1 MTDKTPRIVVF
12 CSLFPSSAQP
22 NSGVFIRERMF
33 RVGQQLPIVVVS
45 PVAWFPLQGLIR
57 FVKPG
62 FRPQPPK
69 FELQQGVE
77 VYYPRFLS
85 IPGLLKQWDGFMMAL
100 GSLPIMV
107 RLKRKH
113 RFNLID
119 AHFAYPDGYAATWLG
134 KWFKVPVT
142 ITLRGTEVSLSKFP
156 ARKLRIVSA
165 LQWAT
170 KIFSVADSLKRHV
183 VALGIDSNKIQVVG
197 NGVDADKFQP
207 VDRAEAR
214 RDLNLPE
221 DAPVLISV
229 GGLVD
234 RKGYHRVIEVLPLLL
249 KEFPDLMYLIV
260 GGACAEG
267 NNRKQLEQ
275 QVADLN
281 LQNHVRFLG
290 PLPSEQ
296 LKSPL
301 SASDV
306 FVLSTANEGW
316 ANVFLEAMACGLPVI
331 TTDVGGNSEV
341 VNDAS
346 LGTIVPFG
354 DASALR
360 LALSDA
366 FNKRWDRQA
375 IRHYAE
381 QNAWHH
387 RVDTLVAE
395 FKQIIE
401 KTEID

>member
-1 MTDKTPRIVVF
+1 MTDKTPRLVVF

-45 PVAWFPLQGLIR
+45 PVAWFPLQSLIR
-57 FVKPG
+57 LVKPG

-85 IPGLLKQWDGFMMAL
+85 IPGFLKQWDGFMMAL
-100 GSLPIMV
+100 GALPTMV

-134 KWFKVPVT
+134 KRFKVPVT

-165 LQWAT
+165 LQRAT

-221 DAPVLISV
+221 GAPVLISV

-249 KEFPDLMYLIV
+249 KAFPDLMYLIV

-301 SASDV
+301 SASDI

-346 LGTIVPFG
+346 LGAIVPFG
-354 DASALR
+354 DSSALQ

-366 FNKRWDRQA
+366 LNKQWDRQA

-395 FKQIIE
+395 FKRICQS
-401 KTEID
+401 

>member
-1 MTDKTPRIVVF
+1 MTDKTPRLVVF

-33 RVGQQLPIVVVS
+33 RVGKQLPIVVVS

-57 FVKPG
+57 LVKPG

-69 FELQQGVE
+69 FELQQGIE

-100 GSLPIMV
+100 GALPIMV

-119 AHFAYPDGYAATWLG
+119 AHFAYPDGYAAAWLG
-134 KWFKVPVT
+134 RWFKAPVT

-165 LQWAT
+165 LQRAT

-197 NGVDADKFQP
+197 NGVDADKFHP

-221 DAPVLISV
+221 GAPVLISV

-249 KEFPDLMYLIV
+249 KAFPGLMYLIV

-354 DASALR
+354 DASALQ

-366 FNKRWDRQA
+366 LNKQWDKQA

-395 FKQIIE
+395 FKRICLS
-401 KTEID
+401 

>member
-1 MTDKTPRIVVF
+1 MVDKTPRLVVF
-12 CSLFPSSAQP
+12 CSLFPSSVQP

-33 RVGQQLPIVVVS
+33 RVGKQLPIVVVS

-57 FVKPG
+57 LVKPG

-100 GSLPIMV
+100 GALPTMV
-107 RLKRKH
+107 RLKRRH

-165 LQWAT
+165 LQRAT

-183 VALGIDSNKIQVVG
+183 VTLGIDSNKIRVVG

-207 VDRAEAR
+207 VDRVDVR

-234 RKGYHRVIEVLPLLL
+234 RKGYHRVIEVMPLLL
-249 KEFPDLMYLIV
+249 EEFPDLVYLIV

-281 LQNHVRFLG
+281 LQKHVRFLG

-301 SASDV
+301 SASDA

-341 VNDAS
+341 VNDVS

-354 DASALR
+354 DSSALQ

-366 FNKRWDRQA
+366 LNKQWDRQA

-395 FKQIIE
+395 FKQILE
-401 KTEID
+401 KTKID